1 MDLKRKILRL
11 EGVLIGRAGLPQWA
25 IKVAEE
31 SIRIRQLFRPNMEE
45 IEKALLREDPTYQPK
60 PKEPHPISDSMNVDE
75 FASALVARF
84 KTKQDYKEW
93 QRQRYAEGCAKMME
107 TIGRLKRE
115 QGDAA

>member
-31 SIRIRQLFRPNMEE
+31 SIKARQLYRLNQPNLEA
-45 IEKALLREDPTYQPK
+45 IERAIMKEDPTYKPK
-60 PKEPHPISDSMNVDE
+60 PREPHPISEAETVEGLTADLLTK
-75 FASALVARF
+75 FR
-84 KTKQDYKEW
+84 TKQAYEEW

-107 TIGRLKRE
+107 TIGRLK
-115 QGDAA
+115 